1 MNNYTFIYLKLI
13 IKVTSFTFTNMKPT
27 NSQNTFKRLKNR
39 YRLVIINDDTF
50 EELTTFKLNRV
61 SVFVLLS
68 SIFVILV
75 GFTLAVVSFTNIRY
89 LIPGYGKQG
98 STQMLRDLKMKT
110 DSLEYSLAQKQLY
123 LDAVQRVLKGD
134 TNELVVDTTLLDISA
149 NDSLMIDTTR
159 D

>member
-1 MNNYTFIYLKLI
+1 
-13 IKVTSFTFTNMKPT
+13 MKPT

-39 YRLVIINDDTF
+39 YCLVIINDDTF

-75 GFTLAVVSFTNIRY
+75 GFTLAIVSFTNIRY

>member
-1 MNNYTFIYLKLI
+1 
-13 IKVTSFTFTNMKPT
+13 MKPT

-75 GFTLAVVSFTNIRY
+75 GFTLAIVSFTNIRY

>member
-1 MNNYTFIYLKLI
+1 
-13 IKVTSFTFTNMKPT
+13 MKPT
-27 NSQNTFKRLKNR
+27 NSQNTFKRLKNS